1 MTLGDLLQ
9 VYTPPGGLIKVL
21 TTKADGTTAVHFEGK
36 LPHDLAPYTSRE
48 IAYTFFNGT
57 AENRILCIEL
67 EGV

>member
-21 TTKADGTTAVHFEGK
+21 TTKADGTTDVHFEGK

-48 IAYTFFNGT
+48 IAYTFFSVSNG
-57 AENRILCIEL
+57 ERILCIDL